1 MEEDN
6 KKPKEAVPSKIEK
19 VLELQTL
26 CREELFCEDASK
38 NSEKTRKR

>member
-19 VLELQTL
+19 ILELQTL
-26 CREELFCEDASK
+26 SREELFCEDASK
-38 NSEKTRKR
+38 SSEKVRKQ